1 MRYIITGMKFL
12 KAGGENRILNHTRNA
27 FPCAMLLLFG
37 KHVQEN
43 IKRNLPKTMSENK
56 RNNILRKIFGTHLC
70 KGLGECETLLKFD
83 KNVSFFCEEL
93 SIDEELKELACYFKK
108 QKENTIKY
116 T

>member
-1 MRYIITGMKFL
+1 
-12 KAGGENRILNHTRNA
+12 
-27 FPCAMLLLFG
+27 MLLLCV

-56 RNNILRKIFGTHLC
+56 RNIILRKIFGTHFC
-70 KGLGECETLLKFD
+70 KGLEECETLEEFD
-83 KNVSFFCEEL
+83 KNVSVFWEEL
-93 SIDEELKELACYFKK
+93 SMDEKLKEFASYFKK